1 MYVKGHCFCKGEDGQ
16 VKVGF
21 WSWGDQWADDEAETN
36 PMVVDVEG
44 EVLSEGMEVDVSELG
59 HQTGSVR
66 KKGVPGSGQ
75 GDYQC

>member
-1 MYVKGHCFCKGEDGQ
+1 M
-16 VKVGF
+16 
-21 WSWGDQWADDEAETN
+21 
-36 PMVVDVEG
+36 EG